1 MEQHVFT
8 LGEANSL
15 LPELE
20 TQLAQILKTRK
31 YLHYIRDEIQKARN
45 HAEQGGGSIK
55 GPSYVKGLETI
66 IKRLENIQEKGVV
79 VKDLE
84 KGLCDFP
91 FIRDGEVVYLCWML
105 GESEIKWWHDVH
117 TGFSGRQPL
126 DPEF

>member
-8 LGEANSL
+8 LWEANSL

-20 TQLAQILKTRK
+20 TQLAQILKTRE
-31 YLHYIRDEIQKARN
+31 YLHHIKDEIQKARN
-45 HAEQGGGSIK
+45 HSEQGGGSIK
-55 GPSYVKGLETI
+55 GPSYVKGLEYI
-66 IKRLENIQEKGVV
+66 IKRLETIQAKGVV

-105 GESEIKWWHDVH
+105 GESEIKWWHDTH